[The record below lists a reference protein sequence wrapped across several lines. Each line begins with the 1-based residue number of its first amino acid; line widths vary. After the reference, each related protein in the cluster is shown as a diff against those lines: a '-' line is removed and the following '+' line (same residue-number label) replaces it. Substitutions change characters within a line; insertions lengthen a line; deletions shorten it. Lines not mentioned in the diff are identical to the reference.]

1 MLEIEEKK
9 ISPTALPTYGL
20 HAPVHP
26 GTAPFCLTTH
36 STDDFEVI
44 LVRLTERWDW
54 IIATVH
60 VYDFFPTSI
69 SSTVSC
75 LVPDLE
81 RGVMTCGFRLV
92 SRPTVVGCS
101 QGNSK
106 TGREGKASSTLGY
119 MSSMG
124 YSPHV
129 PAKHALHRF
138 NEENKTKP
146 GITCEVESTDEGL
159 TTELQLDCLPVH
171 EPADTG
177 Q

>member
-1 MLEIEEKK
+1 
-9 ISPTALPTYGL
+9 
-20 HAPVHP
+20 
-26 GTAPFCLTTH
+26 
-36 STDDFEVI
+36 
-44 LVRLTERWDW
+44 
-54 IIATVH
+54 
-60 VYDFFPTSI
+60 
-69 SSTVSC
+69 
-75 LVPDLE
+75 
-81 RGVMTCGFRLV
+81 
-92 SRPTVVGCS
+92 
-101 QGNSK
+101 SK

-129 PAKHALHRF
+129 PAKHALHRMSCVLLCITILLYGINDHIFFPPTMHTPGF